1 MPNPNTPVGRQLHKV
16 EKAYWRARLGSFG
29 HGSHLGRPRQ
39 LTNGKRVHIGDATKI
54 NAGAR
59 LEVVPAVEGEDPR
72 GELRIGRDV
81 RVEDFAHFGAA
92 DRIEIGDL
100 CLIASFV
107 YITDHD
113 HGMGG
118 TAKISSEP
126 LIVRPVTI
134 GRRVWLGHGA
144 VVLKGVTVGDGAIVA
159 AGAVV
164 TKDVEAGAVV
174 AGVPARPVARSETPQ
189 VSALQR

>member
-1 MPNPNTPVGRQLHKV
+1 MPNPSTSVGRQVHKF

-29 HGSHLGRPRQ
+29 HGSHLGRPRR
-39 LTNGKRVHIGDATKI
+39 LTNGKRIHIGDATKI

-59 LEVVPAVEGEDPR
+59 LEVVPAIDGDEPT

-81 RVEDFAHFGAA
+81 RAEDFLHVGAA
-92 DRIEIGDL
+92 GHIEIGDL

-118 TAKISSEP
+118 SAKISSEP
-126 LIVRPVTI
+126 LIVSPVKI

-144 VVLKGVTVGDGAIVA
+144 VVLKGVTVGDGAVVA

-164 TKDVEAGAVV
+164 TTDVVPGAVV
-174 AGVPARPVARSETPQ
+174 GGVPARPIREPIT
-189 VSALQR
+189 ALTGL

>member
-1 MPNPNTPVGRQLHKV
+1 MPNPSTPLGRQLHKF

-29 HGSHLGRPRQ
+29 HGSHLGRPRR
-39 LTNGKRVHIGDATKI
+39 LTNGKRIHIGDATKI

-59 LEVVPAVEGEDPR
+59 LEVVPAIDGDEPT

-81 RVEDFAHFGAA
+81 RAEDFVHIGAA
-92 DRIEIGDL
+92 GRVEIGDL

-118 TAKISSEP
+118 SAKISSEP
-126 LIVRPVTI
+126 LVVSPVRI

-144 VVLKGVTVGDGAIVA
+144 VVLKGVTVGDGAVVA

-164 TKDVEAGAVV
+164 TKDVEPGAVV
-174 AGVPARPVARSETPQ
+174 GGIPARPIREPRAT
-189 VSALQR
+189 ALTGL